1 MNSLNKKILIISNF
15 ENTLFYHRLFNNYFD
30 KKNIF
35 WCVVNNKN
43 YLFLRDFYFKE
54 NILYANKNF
63 INNQLYDSDSQEI
76 KINEILYADRFLK
89 KDLKNLLYINNF
101 SSIIKKFLIKKKI
114 GIIFGEFTWAH
125 ELAASRI
132 AKKVGILYFNIQSTR
147 YPSNRF
153 LFFSNERQNEFFLR
167 KKKEKKIVFFENANL
182 YERYIIKKK
191 REKYSF
197 YNKINK
203 FYNLFF
209 NDYYDKLDPCYISK
223 LKRVINFI
231 KKYYNCILYY
241 SLKKKNFL
249 NINKKY
255 IIYFLQKQ
263 PEASIDVKGI
273 YYSDHL
279 KNIQNIWRVL
289 PNNFQLIIKEHPNCI
304 GDRSLSFYKS
314 FLKLPNIFLSD
325 NKYEN
330 KLLKSAIATISV
342 ASTAS
347 LKTAL
352 LQIPSFTFAETFFN
366 CLDFSARI
374 SLDEMRNCK
383 NFFELLNKKFLN
395 KKSNNIN
402 FYLENSFE
410 GTIIPEKLN
419 DKNNLNKIRKAL
431 IEVVNK

>member
-1 MNSLNKKILIISNF
+1 
-15 ENTLFYHRLFNNYFD
+15 
-30 KKNIF
+30 
-35 WCVVNNKN
+35 
-43 YLFLRDFYFKE
+43 
-54 NILYANKNF
+54 
-63 INNQLYDSDSQEI
+63 
-76 KINEILYADRFLK
+76 
-89 KDLKNLLYINNF
+89 
-101 SSIIKKFLIKKKI
+101 
-114 GIIFGEFTWAH
+114 
-125 ELAASRI
+125 
-132 AKKVGILYFNIQSTR
+132 
-147 YPSNRF
+147 
-153 LFFSNERQNEFFLR
+153 
-167 KKKEKKIVFFENANL
+167 
-182 YERYIIKKK
+182 
-191 REKYSF
+191 
-197 YNKINK
+197 
-203 FYNLFF
+203 
-209 NDYYDKLDPCYISK
+209 
-223 LKRVINFI
+223 
-231 KKYYNCILYY
+231 LYY

-263 PEASIDVKGI
+263 PEASSDVKGI